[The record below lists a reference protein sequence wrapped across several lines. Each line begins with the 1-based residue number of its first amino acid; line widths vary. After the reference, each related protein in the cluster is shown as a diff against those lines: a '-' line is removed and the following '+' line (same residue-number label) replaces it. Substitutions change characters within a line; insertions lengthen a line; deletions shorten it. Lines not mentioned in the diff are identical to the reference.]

1 MEAQNALGQGIV
13 DSQNALGQG
22 IVGELYLHSIS
33 MFVDFSAQIHRF
45 TMHKYLLIRCV
56 THSFY
61 SDSQNYITLQH
72 NVLGEWLHTN
82 LCVIYEALDGSCSR
96 EIGPLQEDQVFI
108 PMQLHW
114 PEGQPNIVQ
123 RLEQVQSAIFTS
135 TEDEN
140 GANEKNGN
148 VSNIT
153 RANVYSG
160 DLEAVKN
167 KVDALSSDMKGMQDK
182 VDALSSDVQGK
193 VDALSTD
200 VQGKVDLVEG
210 KVDSVK
216 SELKELKDMIST
228 LMGMMAKDDSE

>member
-1 MEAQNALGQGIV
+1 M
-13 DSQNALGQG
+13 
-22 IVGELYLHSIS
+22 
-33 MFVDFSAQIHRF
+33 
-45 TMHKYLLIRCV
+45 
-56 THSFY
+56 
-61 SDSQNYITLQH
+61 QH

-123 RLEQVQSAIFTS
+123 RLERVQSVISIAAA
-135 TEDEN
+135 DEN
-140 GANEKNGN
+140 GAEGKNGN
-148 VSNIT
+148 VSNFA

-167 KVDALSSDMKGMQDK
+167 KVDALSNHMQSRIDALSSDMKGMQDK
-182 VDALSSDVQGK
+182 VDALSSDM
-193 VDALSTD
+193 
-200 VQGKVDLVEG
+200 QGKVDLVEG

-216 SELKELKDMIST
+216 SELKELKDMMST

>member
-96 EIGPLQEDQVFI
+96 EVGPLKEDQVFI

-123 RLEQVQSAIFTS
+123 RLERVQSVISIAAA
-135 TEDEN
+135 DEN
-140 GANEKNGN
+140 GAEGKNGN
-148 VSNIT
+148 VSNFA

-167 KVDALSSDMKGMQDK
+167 KVDALSTDMQSRI
-182 VDALSSDVQGK
+182 DALSIDMQGK
-193 VDALSTD
+193 ADALSTD
-200 VQGKVDLVEG
+200 MQGKVDLVEG